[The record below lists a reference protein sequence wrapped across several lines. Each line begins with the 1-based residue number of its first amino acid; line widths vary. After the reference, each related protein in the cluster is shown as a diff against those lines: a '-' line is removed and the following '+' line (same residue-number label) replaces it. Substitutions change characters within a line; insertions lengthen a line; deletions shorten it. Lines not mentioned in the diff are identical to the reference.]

1 MKKFIFFLT
10 LSRII
15 SGPII
20 FLLILI
26 GEAFFLS
33 LILFFM
39 FAITDFFDG
48 FLARKYNLVSI
59 MGSVMD
65 PIADKIMILFV
76 LVAISL
82 YLDSAFIGF
91 VTCMILMREF
101 WVSGLRDFNAQSGN
115 SNATQVSLIA
125 KYKTTSQQ
133 FACCIYLFGIFIGSS
148 LILFLANFFLF
159 FALVLTLISG
169 LKYTSQSFNY

>member
-20 FLLILI
+20 FLLILYS
-26 GEAFFLS
+26 EAFFLS
-33 LILFFM
+33 LILFFT
-39 FAITDFFDG
+39 FATTDFFDG

-65 PIADKIMILFV
+65 PIADKIMILFA

-82 YLDSAFIGF
+82 YLDSVFIGF

-101 WVSGLRDFNAQSGN
+101 WVSGLRDFNSQSGN
-115 SNATQVSLIA
+115 SYATQVSRVA
-125 KYKTTSQQ
+125 KFKTTSQQ
-133 FACCIYLFGIFIGSS
+133 FACCIYLFGISIGSS
-148 LILFLANFFLF
+148 LILFLADFFLF
-159 FALVLTLISG
+159 LALILTIISG
-169 LKYTSQSFNY
+169 LKYTSQTFKN